1 MSQITKYIGILAIL
15 PLVMVAMS
23 PDYQAQEID
32 KILKICPGC
41 KDWIKKYVE
50 LLKSHGYNPKK

>member
-1 MSQITKYIGILAIL
+1 MGGNARCELCGEYAELTE
-15 PLVMVAMS
+15 
-23 PDYQAQEID
+23 YQAREID

-50 LLKSHGYNPKK
+50 LLKSYGYNPKKLTKRC

>member
-1 MSQITKYIGILAIL
+1 MGGNARCELCGEYAELTE
-15 PLVMVAMS
+15 
-23 PDYQAQEID
+23 YQAQEVD

-50 LLKSHGYNPKK
+50 LLKSYGYNPKKLT